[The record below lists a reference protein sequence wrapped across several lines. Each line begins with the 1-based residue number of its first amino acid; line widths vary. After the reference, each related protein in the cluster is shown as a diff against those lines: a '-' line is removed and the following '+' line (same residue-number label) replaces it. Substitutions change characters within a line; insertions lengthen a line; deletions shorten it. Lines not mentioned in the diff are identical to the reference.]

1 MTETVLGVIPARF
14 ASRRFAGKPLADLGG
29 KPLIQHVYERSVA
42 CPLFERVVVAT
53 DDPRISAAVER
64 FGGAVAM
71 TSPEH
76 VSGTDRVA
84 EVAAAESAAIVV
96 NIQGDEPFVN
106 ARVLEQVVR
115 PLLDAAAPPMAT
127 LCKRITER
135 AVLEDPN
142 VVKVVTAADGTALY
156 FSRSPIPYPDRD
168 VAADAWEHIGI
179 YAYRRD
185 FLLAFSR
192 MQPTKLE
199 LAEGLEQLRALAGG
213 HRIAVVP
220 TDHHVGVSVDTVDDL
235 RRARQMLERVVAP
248 VAQGSFEGR

>member
-14 ASRRFAGKPLADLGG
+14 ASRRFEGKPLAELGG

-53 DDPRISAAVER
+53 DDSRISAAVEA
-64 FGGAVAM
+64 FDGAVAM
-71 TSPEH
+71 TSPDH

-84 EVAAAESAAIVV
+84 EVAADASAAIVV

-106 ARVLEQVVR
+106 SRVLEQVVR
-115 PLLDAAAPPMAT
+115 PLLEAEAPSMAT

-142 VVKVVTAADGTALY
+142 VVKVVTAEDGTALY
-156 FSRSPIPYPDRD
+156 FSRSPIPYPDRG
-168 VAADAWEHIGI
+168 VAATAWEHIGI

-192 MQPTKLE
+192 MEPTQLE
-199 LAEGLEQLRALAGG
+199 LAEGLEQLRALERG

-220 TDHHVGVSVDTVDDL
+220 TDDHVGVSVDTPDDL
-235 RRARQMLERVVAP
+235 RRARQMLDRAAAP
-248 VAQGSFEGR
+248 IA